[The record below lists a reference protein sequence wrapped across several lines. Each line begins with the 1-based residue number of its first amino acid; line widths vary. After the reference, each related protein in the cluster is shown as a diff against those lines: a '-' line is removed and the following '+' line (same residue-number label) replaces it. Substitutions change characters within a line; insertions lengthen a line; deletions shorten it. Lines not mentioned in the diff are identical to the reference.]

1 MSSQDQ
7 VFAYVFGDQ
16 THDIADTLS
25 GLAQSHHDPLVIN
38 FLERSCGVLKHEVAR
53 LSPEQRERCPRFVTL
68 ADLLS
73 PYRSETL
80 NPCFVQG
87 LTCITQL
94 GLFIRQH
101 SSGCQVYPTPENS
114 LLAGACTGAL
124 AAAAVSCAH
133 SAPGLLQPA
142 LHAVAV
148 AIRLGALAWDVADR
162 VAIKHEGPGSSN
174 SFDSWSRVV
183 TGSSRKILA
192 DALLQY
198 AADTGLPVI
207 TTPYISAIIATISG
221 PPMALSDFFASTIGK
236 SVAPVSASLRI
247 TAPYHSAH
255 FYNELDIEKV
265 LAGINQN
272 DLFKARIP
280 VISASIKG
288 QLLST
293 TATLRDA
300 LEQAARDCL
309 EREMALEQLPIR
321 IAEHIKRSVESVA
334 GNVTDVIIQPFAF
347 HSTDRLV
354 SPVRRL
360 LPSESY
366 WVQER
371 SPLVPE
377 ELASRAAN
385 GALGANGGASK
396 SPIAILAVSG
406 RFPGNADTMDAF
418 WDILHNGVDT
428 HEMVPASRWNASAH
442 VGDPSVK
449 NVSGTGFGCWL
460 HQAPLFDAAFFNMSP
475 REAAQVDPAQR
486 LALLTAAEALE
497 KAGIVPNRTAST
509 QKHRVGVWFG
519 ATSNDWMETNSAQD
533 IDTYFIPGGNRAF
546 IPGRINY
553 HFKFSGPSYTIDTA
567 CSSSLAALHLACSA
581 LWRGEVDTAVV
592 GGTNVLT
599 NPDMTAGLDRGH
611 FLSRTGNCKTFD
623 DEADG
628 YCRGEA
634 VVTIILKRLED
645 AQMDKD
651 LVEACILGV
660 ATNHNAEAESI
671 TRPHAAAQ
679 KDLFEHILTE
689 ANVSSNDISYVE
701 MHGTGTQAGDAG
713 ETTSVV
719 TTLSPLTARGTSVRP
734 ATSPLHI
741 GAVKSNVGHGEAAAG
756 VTSLAKVLMMMKH
769 STIPPHIGI
778 KTKINHR
785 LPDLQA
791 RNTHIATVPTPW
803 VRPQNDSRRVLLN
816 NFSAAGG
823 NTAIVLEDAP
833 PVLDNHTDPD
843 PRRHHIVTLSAKTGE
858 SLVSNLRILIQWLD
872 EAASWKDPNLLA
884 KLSYTT
890 TARRMHHRY
899 RVAVTATSI
908 PQLKSSLQQELDT
921 CSGGG
926 KILPAPAKAPCFVFT
941 FTGQGSPHAGMGADL
956 YSRFASFRSSL
967 QRCDHLCVQMGLPS
981 ILLLFEERDYFSRAS
996 LTALQLS
1003 HAAFQMALCKLW
1015 ESFGT
1020 VPKAVVGHS
1029 LGEYAALYAA
1039 GALSQADVLYLVG
1052 KRSQLM
1058 EEHLVQGT
1066 HAMLV
1071 VMAEAAAV
1079 LAAIPGVVG
1088 RDLEV
1093 SCLNRKQSIVL
1104 GGTVAHVKE
1113 AQKIL
1118 EAKGMRCDVLDTAHA
1133 FHTSQVDPIL
1143 AQFRKVAKSIHI
1155 RQPAIP
1161 VISPTHG
1168 RVLREAKD
1176 FGEGY
1181 LAEHCRNPVNI
1192 MHAVSVA
1199 KAEGVLDE
1207 RTIAIEIGPAP
1218 VVAPMVKEVVGSRMQ
1233 TFASAHKT
1241 IDTWQ
1246 LITEAFSG
1254 MYTAGA
1260 NVEWSRYHADFPECQ
1275 QVLQVPSYGWTLKEY
1290 WMQYTNDWSLRKG
1303 DAAAAFMG
1311 PANLAFSSIYNVVKN
1326 TLQPSSDGEVVVDL
1340 DLNADD
1346 VHSMA
1351 QGHKVYGV
1359 PLCTPSVY
1367 ADISQMI
1374 GKYVKQITAMDV
1386 DTIATEVADMHIQS
1400 ALVANDVGLKQV
1412 LRTEARFDAATK
1424 SLFCTFSSFD
1434 DNDKALEQ
1442 HASCSIR
1449 FVQIDVTK
1457 SRVEQ
1462 AVSQARIRMEAI
1474 RAQVGRDDSTFR
1486 FSKSMIYKMVGQ
1498 LADFEPGYRGLSAVT
1513 LSNNTY
1519 EAVGTVSF
1527 KGIPD
1532 FGKWFSN
1539 PAFLDSISQLAGFV
1553 MNANECVDLD
1563 KELFVNHGWESM
1575 KLLTPRLDPNT
1586 TYHSYVKMTE
1596 GKDKLWSGD
1605 VIVFDQDQNLV
1616 GILGGVALQG
1626 VPKRLMNYIINSAMK
1641 KVSRDSPS
1649 AISQIRPQP
1658 QAIPASEMDA
1668 TFGDIYSA
1676 ETQAAPTSQQAT
1688 DDSWPVVLKVL
1699 AEETRLDPKELADDV
1714 VLADIGIDS
1723 LLSLVICC
1731 RLREELEV
1739 DLPERALFEE
1749 CRTVGDIKTR
1759 VSRPVLS
1766 LSGFS
1771 RRGSDL
1777 MSTKSDTD
1785 SSIGSPD
1792 LDNPVSPF
1800 STVMTPI
1807 NSLDTPGTSPTL
1819 GSYFKVIDKG
1829 IGEFKGNVVPSTPS
1843 ATATIPPAWSMYLQ
1857 GSRTKARKTLF
1868 LFPDGC
1874 GVATSYLSLPTIS
1887 PTTALVGFNSPF
1899 AKTPSRM
1906 YYHTLRE
1913 VLQSY
1918 VAGLRQKQ
1926 SHGPYRLGGWSAG
1939 GILAYAVAQEL
1950 ISAGEEVISL
1960 TLIDSPSPN
1969 HGLDHLPE
1977 RFYDHCNKVGIFRK
1991 ELERGSDQSK
2001 PPEWLMP
2008 HFRATTELLHEYHAP
2023 PMSPEAARKLH
2034 VNINWA
2040 GECAFD
2046 GVTYPHLPPAM
2057 KQGEDCEGM
2066 KFLTEKRKDF
2076 GPGEW
2081 ALLFPGA
2088 SITTTVIEGQHHF
2101 SMMRGSGATRLV
2113 ESIRRGI

>member
-1 MSSQDQ
+1 MSGQDQ
-7 VFAYVFGDQ
+7 VLAYVFGDQ
-16 THDIADTLS
+16 THDIADTLRS
-25 GLAQSHHDPLVIN
+25 LVQSHHDPLVID

-53 LSPEQRERCPRFVTL
+53 LSPEQQARCPRFATL

-73 PYRSETL
+73 SYRSGTL
-80 NPCFVQG
+80 NPCLVQA

-114 LLAGACTGAL
+114 LLAGICTGAL

-133 SAPGLLQPA
+133 SAPSLLSPA

-148 AIRLGALAWDVADR
+148 AVRLGALAWDVADR
-162 VAIKHEGPGSSN
+162 ITNKHEISDST
-174 SFDSWSRVV
+174 STFDSWSRAV
-183 TGSSRKILA
+183 TGSSPKILA

-198 AADTGLPVI
+198 AAEAGLPVT
-207 TTPYISAIIATISG
+207 TTPYISAIIGPNQATVSG
-221 PPMALSDFFASTIGK
+221 PPGVLSNFLASAIGK
-236 SVAPVSASLRI
+236 SVAPTSASLRI
-247 TAPYHSAH
+247 TSPYHSAL
-255 FYNELDIEKV
+255 FYSEHDIEQV
-265 LAGINQN
+265 LASVP
-272 DLFKARIP
+272 LSSSSLARIP
-280 VISASIKG
+280 VISTSIEGQVHSTKAS
-288 QLLST
+288 
-293 TATLRDA
+293 LRDA

-309 EREMALEQLPIR
+309 ERKMALEQLPVR
-321 IAEHIKRSVESVA
+321 IAEHVRRSAKTTTDSI
-334 GNVTDVIIQPFAF
+334 TDVIIQPFAF

-360 LPSESY
+360 LPSDSY
-366 WVQER
+366 CVQER
-371 SPLVPE
+371 SPLAAE
-377 ELASRAAN
+377 ELASLAGN
-385 GALGANGGASK
+385 GALGADGGASK
-396 SPIAILAVSG
+396 SPIAILAASG

-418 WDILHNGVDT
+418 WDILHKGVDT

-442 VGDPSVK
+442 VGDTSVK

-460 HQAPLFDAAFFNMSP
+460 HQAPQFDAAFFNMSP

-497 KAGIVPNRTAST
+497 KAGIVPNRTPST

-519 ATSNDWMETNSAQD
+519 ATSNDWMETNSAQN

-567 CSSSLAALHLACSA
+567 CSSSLAALHLACNA
-581 LWRGEVDTAVV
+581 LWRGEVDTAIV

-623 DEADG
+623 DDADG

-634 VVTIILKRLED
+634 VVTIILKRLDD
-645 AQMDKD
+645 AQKDKD
-651 LVEACILGV
+651 PVEACILGV

-679 KDLFEHILTE
+679 KDLFEHILAETK
-689 ANVSSNDISYVE
+689 VSSNDISYVE

-734 ATSPLHI
+734 ATNPLHI

-778 KTKINHR
+778 KTKINHK

-791 RNTHIATVPTPW
+791 RNTRIATVATPW
-803 VRPQNDSRRVLLN
+803 VRPANDSRRVLLN

-833 PVLDNHTDPD
+833 VFNNYTGPD
-843 PRRHHIVTLSAKTGE
+843 PRRHHVVTLSAKTGE
-858 SLVSNLRILIQWLD
+858 SLVSNLGNLLQWLD
-872 EAASWKDPNLLA
+872 GAAPREDPNLLA

-908 PQLKSSLQQELDT
+908 PQLKSSLQKELDAR
-921 CSGGG
+921 SGGE
-926 KILPAPAKAPCFVFT
+926 KILPAPAKTPGFVFT

-956 YSRFASFRSSL
+956 YARFASFKNNL
-967 QRCDHLCVQMGLPS
+967 QRYNHLCVQMGLPS
-981 ILLLFEERDYFSRAS
+981 ILPLFEERDYFSRAS
-996 LTALQLS
+996 LTALQLAHVS
-1003 HAAFQMALCKLW
+1003 FQMALCKLW
-1015 ESFGT
+1015 ESFGIT
-1020 VPKAVVGHS
+1020 PNAVVGHS

-1058 EEHLVQGT
+1058 EEHLAQGT

-1071 VMAEAAAV
+1071 VMAEEATV

-1093 SCLNRKQSIVL
+1093 SCRNRKHNIVL
-1104 GGTVAHVKE
+1104 GGTIAHVKE
-1113 AQKIL
+1113 ARTIL
-1118 EAKGMRCDVLDTAHA
+1118 ESKGMRCHVLDTAHA

-1143 AQFRKVAKSIHI
+1143 AQFRKIAKGIHI
-1155 RQPAIP
+1155 RRPTIP
-1161 VISPTHG
+1161 VISPTLSK
-1168 RVLREAKD
+1168 VLREATD
-1176 FGEGY
+1176 FSEGY
-1181 LAEHCRNPVNI
+1181 FVEHCRKPVNI
-1192 MHAVSVA
+1192 MQAASVA
-1199 KAEGVLDE
+1199 KAEGILDE

-1218 VVAPMVKEVVGSRMQ
+1218 VVAPMVKEVVGSTMQ

-1246 LITEAFSG
+1246 LMTDAFSG
-1254 MYTAGA
+1254 MYAAGA

-1275 QVLQVPSYGWTLKEY
+1275 QVLQLPSYGWTLKEY

-1303 DAAAAFMG
+1303 DAPIIMG

-1326 TLQPSSDGEVVVDL
+1326 TLQSSSDGEVVVDL

-1367 ADISQMI
+1367 ADIAQMI
-1374 GKYVKQITAMDV
+1374 GKYVKQITGMDV
-1386 DTIATEVADMHIQS
+1386 DAVGTEVAEMHIQS

-1412 LRTEARFDAATK
+1412 LRTEAKFDAAKK
-1424 SLFCTFSSFD
+1424 SLFCTFSTLD
-1434 DNDKALEQ
+1434 GNDKVMEQ
-1442 HASCSIR
+1442 HANCSIS
-1449 FVQIDVTK
+1449 FTEIDETK
-1457 SRVEQ
+1457 SQFAQ
-1462 AVSQARIRMEAI
+1462 AVSDAKIRMKAI
-1474 RAQVGRDDSTFR
+1474 QAQVGGDESTFR

-1498 LADFEPGYRGLSAVT
+1498 LADFDPKYRGLSAIT

-1519 EAVGTVSF
+1519 EAAGTVSF

-1532 FGKWFSN
+1532 NGKWFSN

-1553 MNANECVDLD
+1553 MNANESVDLD

-1575 KLLTPRLDPNT
+1575 KLFTPKLDANM

-1605 VIVFDQDQNLV
+1605 VIIFDQNENLI

-1626 VPKRLMNYIINSAMK
+1626 VPKRLMDYIINSAMK
-1641 KVSRDSPS
+1641 KVSGGFSS
-1649 AISQIRPQP
+1649 AKSQTQPLQP
-1658 QAIPASEMDA
+1658 QAIVTSDMKA
-1668 TFGDIYSA
+1668 TFGDISLA
-1676 ETQAAPTSQQAT
+1676 ETQAAPTAQQAT
-1688 DDSWPVVLKVL
+1688 EDSWPVALKVL
-1699 AEETRLDPKELADDV
+1699 AEESGLDEKELADDV
-1714 VLADIGIDS
+1714 ALADIGIDS
-1723 LLSLVICC
+1723 LLSLVICG
-1731 RLREELEV
+1731 RLRDELDV

-1749 CRTVGDIKTR
+1749 CLTVGDIRMR
-1759 VSRPVLS
+1759 VSGTAMS
-1766 LSGFS
+1766 STESSGHE
-1771 RRGSDL
+1771 SDIT
-1777 MSTKSDTD
+1777 SVESDNA
-1785 SSIGSPD
+1785 SSVGSPD
-1792 LDNPVSPF
+1792 LDNLASPF
-1800 STVMTPI
+1800 SAAMTPI
-1807 NSLDTPGTSPTL
+1807 NGLDTPG
-1819 GSYFKVIDKG
+1819 SYFEVIDISAG
-1829 IGEFKGNVVPSTPS
+1829 DFKGKAVPSTPIVS
-1843 ATATIPPAWSMYLQ
+1843 TIPPAWSMYLQ
-1857 GSRTKARKTLF
+1857 GSRTKAKETLF

-1906 YYHTLRE
+1906 YDHTLRE

-1918 VAGLRQKQ
+1918 IAGLRQKQ
-1926 SHGPYRLGGWSAG
+1926 TRGPYRLGGWSAG
-1939 GILAYAVAQEL
+1939 GILAYAVTQEL
-1950 ISAGEEVISL
+1950 IAAGEEVTSL
-1960 TLIDSPSPN
+1960 TLIDSPPPN
-1969 HGLDHLPE
+1969 NGLDHLPD
-1977 RFYDHCNKVGIFRK
+1977 RFYDHCNKVGIFRN
-1991 ELERGSDQSK
+1991 EMRRGAEQSE

-2008 HFRATTELLHEYHAP
+2008 HFRASTELLHDYHAP
-2023 PMSPEAARKLH
+2023 AMSPEAAKKLH
-2034 VNINWA
+2034 VNIIWA

-2046 GVTYPHLPPAM
+2046 GVRYPTLPPAM
-2057 KQGEDCEGM
+2057 MEGEDCEGM
-2066 KFLTEKRKDF
+2066 KFLTEKRKNF

-2088 SITTTVIEGQHHF
+2088 SITTTVIEGEHHF
-2101 SMMRGSGATRLV
+2101 SMMRGSGADRLV
-2113 ESIRRGI
+2113 DAIRRGL